1 VSQQVAI
8 SFDEYR
14 GSLFRQTDWS
24 FVALQVIIV
33 LIFSAAII
41 ALGFIPVPEVSE
53 DDIKALQDRYA
64 TMVLKMAPKKEEK
77 AKDEGSGEKKSEAEA
92 KKDAMEDKAEARVK
106 EQSSKSAAERSADR
120 QASAANRDAARAKAA
135 AQVANVGALAM
146 LTAVGDGSDDDGGE
160 QVEDLIGQGGV
171 QSANLGKAL
180 STLDGLKAGGSG
192 TGMGA
197 GRGRRGGSGA
207 AGAGGNVDDL
217 LSGIGTASSRSLAR
231 KGEIA
236 LSKPDAVQGQAA
248 KAANRD
254 IEAINGVIRQKMGAI
269 QFCFKKELRR
279 DPNLSGKITVKFTVE
294 ANGRVSNASVKDSNL
309 KSPSLEQCLLKTV
322 SMLMFKPIAESE
334 GSMTVTYPFVFS
346 GG

>member
-1 VSQQVAI
+1 MAI

-14 GSLFRQTDWS
+14 GSAFRQTDWS
-24 FVALQVIIV
+24 FVALQLIFIFVFSSVIIG
-33 LIFSAAII
+33 
-41 ALGFIPVPEVSE
+41 LGFIPVPEVSE
-53 DDIKALQDRYA
+53 DDIKALQERYA
-64 TMVLKMAPKKEEK
+64 TMVLKVEPKKEETK
-77 AKDEGSGEKKSEAEA
+77 KEDTGSEEKSAAEV
-92 KKDAMEDKAEARVK
+92 KKDDMEEKAADRVK
-106 EQSSKSAAERSADR
+106 EKSSKSAEEKSADR
-120 QASAANRDAARAKAA
+120 EARAANRDAARAKAA

-180 STLDGLKAGGSG
+180 STLDGLKSGGQG
-192 TGMGA
+192 TGMSV

-207 AGAGGNVDDL
+207 AGVGGNVDDL
-217 LSGIGTASSRSLAR
+217 LSGVGTAASRSLAR

-254 IEAINGVIRQKMGAI
+254 IEAINGIIKLKQGAI

-294 ANGRVSNASVKDSNL
+294 ANGRVSNASVVNSNI
-309 KSPSLEQCLLKTV
+309 KSPSLEQCLLKTI